1 MFKLLRFW
9 PIGHTERNKSRN
21 KPSDL
26 LQKWVENIDADA
38 LKQSLT
44 LGVNGP
50 LGHTEKFSP
59 KARNG
64 IQLHKVYIFL
74 EYTIHIRFVNRV
86 VPILRFISKPQHL
99 PFFPTVKGHTQEKGL
114 IAEILIAFS
123 PLTFTI
129 HNIKSEENWRD
140 GCCGFKKKL

>member
-1 MFKLLRFW
+1 M
-9 PIGHTERNKSRN
+9 SRSKN
-21 KPSDL
+21 G
-26 LQKWVENIDADA
+26 LQPQLIWYDASIDAHTRNH
-38 LKQSLT
+38 SWT
-44 LGVNGP
+44 LSVNGP
-50 LGHTEKFSP
+50 LGHTEKFSS

-74 EYTIHIRFVNRV
+74 EYTIHTCIRLVNRV

-140 GCCGFKKKL
+140 GCCGFKKKF